1 MEENIMMN
9 TILKELR
16 EFRKENDK
24 RWEAN
29 DKRWEENDK
38 RWEANDK
45 KIEQMNARLTRLEN
59 ARESDKKEFIRIWS
73 IMEQSI
79 TEKLSEIE
87 RRNDIKFNKIE
98 VILEDHE
105 ESIKKQK
112 QKILD
117 NTKKIELQNA
127 RIENLEDWKKVLQ
140 K

>member
-1 MEENIMMN
+1 MEENVMMN

-16 EFRKENDK
+16 EFRTEN
-24 RWEAN
+24 N
-29 DKRWEENDK
+29 KRWEENDK

-45 KIEQMNARLTRLEN
+45 KIEQMNARLTRLED

-98 VILEDHE
+98 AILEDHE
-105 ESIKKQK
+105 ESIKEQK